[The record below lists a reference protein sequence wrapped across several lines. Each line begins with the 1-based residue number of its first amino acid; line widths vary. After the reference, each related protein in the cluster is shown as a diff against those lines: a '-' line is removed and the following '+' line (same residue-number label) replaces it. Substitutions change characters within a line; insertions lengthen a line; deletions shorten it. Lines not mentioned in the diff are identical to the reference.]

1 MRKVEGPTRPHF
13 SGPDRRAKRRTI
25 HDDKPK
31 LVDAEEDR
39 KGTVLH
45 AHDLSAGML
54 MAMPVRKEGDTYQ
67 MAREVCRFTL
77 NVGVHE
83 VQPYCENEPV
93 MLQLQGVVQPAR
105 SQYQLP
111 CGAGGGLIGWL
122 FESY

>member
-1 MRKVEGPTRPHF
+1 MINLNLLML
-13 SGPDRRAKRRTI
+13 RRMGN
-25 HDDKPK
+25 
-31 LVDAEEDR
+31 R

-111 CGAGGGLIGWL
+111 CGARRWIDWL
-122 FESY
+122 VI